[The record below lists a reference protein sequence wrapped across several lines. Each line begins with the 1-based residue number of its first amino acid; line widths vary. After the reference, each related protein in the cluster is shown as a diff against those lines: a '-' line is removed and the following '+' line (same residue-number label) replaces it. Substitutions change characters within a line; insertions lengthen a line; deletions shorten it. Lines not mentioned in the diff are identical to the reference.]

1 VKTELKNMMCAC
13 LRPSLWVALGIL
25 CTSGFTSPATAQDE
39 TADVAAT
46 DAAETTEPQPNADN
60 DGSDEQKSTAE
71 EAVEVEETV
80 ALKQQS
86 WVFQPYDVRIW
97 LAIEDSPRLASIDR
111 NTLHAEIRQLIQ
123 GWVPYAWQTTISEPP
138 QEILADAIYN
148 AHDLS
153 MKDVTLLYEPPKED
167 PNVVKIKEENAE
179 KATDD
184 KDSEQATE
192 DGEGAVDTEESAV
205 AEEVEVDPFAYL
217 IKPNLLKQ
225 ADKLYVI
232 SVRDNGRDIVLE
244 AVGFDCNGRVRVEDA
259 TRELRNVADIAHNS
273 VDAIKDIFRPVAKIT
288 FNAVTD
294 GKQAGMQL
302 RSAGLVNP
310 QLNPDSPLIIAND
323 SVFRPV
329 VRRND
334 RDGFPLIG
342 GIIEVVWTYIYV
354 QQTKPY
360 GVMEGEM
367 ISTFSSIRNPVG
379 SRPNSRTEKYGLLV
393 PVKHENTLLK
403 IAANDLEDYQL
414 EGYNVFVR
422 NAKASIEADDNPI
435 DPVGQTDWRGA
446 IPIEIGPTTLRIV
459 YVKNGERV
467 LARLPFVPGAFEE
480 IDAFLPNDDVRLEYE
495 AFFAGIMN
503 SILDI
508 TVQRKVLETRINIK
522 LKNGE
527 VVDAEK
533 IFKEELMSLRSR
545 NDIEDI
551 LNQMEIQ
558 KIDNKR
564 LNGTVLRKID
574 DMFART
580 RGLIKTYLTQDIR
593 GDVETAIKAA
603 GGLQQD

>member
-1 VKTELKNMMCAC
+1 M
-13 LRPSLWVALGIL
+13 
-25 CTSGFTSPATAQDE
+25 PAAAQDD
-39 TADVAAT
+39 TADVVET
-46 DAAETTEPQPNADN
+46 DAVETSEEQASEDGKEPDVADSNAD
-60 DGSDEQKSTAE
+60 
-71 EAVEVEETV
+71 EAVEVPETV

-111 NTLHAEIRQLIQ
+111 NMLYAEIKQLIQ
-123 GWVPYAWQTTISEPP
+123 GWVPYGWRTTISEPP
-138 QEILADAIYN
+138 QEILADAINN
-148 AHDLS
+148 ARDLS
-153 MKDVTLLYEPPKED
+153 MQDITLLYEPPKED
-167 PNVVKIKEENAE
+167 PNVVKIKEEAE
-179 KATDD
+179 TATDD
-184 KDSEQATE
+184 AESVQAEEEDAVTADSEESTE
-192 DGEGAVDTEESAV
+192 DA
-205 AEEVEVDPFAYL
+205 EVEVDPFAYL

-225 ADKLYVI
+225 ADKLYVVSI
-232 SVRDNGRDIVLE
+232 RDNGRDIVLE

-259 TRELRNVADIAHNS
+259 VRELRNVADTAHNCF
-273 VDAIKDIFRPVAKIT
+273 DAIKEIFRPVAKIT

-294 GKQAGMQL
+294 GKQAGLEL

-310 QLNPDSPLIIAND
+310 ELNPDSPLIIGND

-334 RDGFPLIG
+334 REGFPLIG

-360 GVMEGEM
+360 GVLEGEM

-393 PVKHENTLLK
+393 PVRHENTLLK

-422 NAKASIEADDNPI
+422 NAKASIDADDNPI

-446 IPIEIGPTTLRIV
+446 IPIEIGPTTLRII

-527 VVDAEK
+527 ITDAEK

-545 NDIEDI
+545 KDIEDV
-551 LNQMEIQ
+551 LNEKETQ
-558 KIDNKR
+558 KINNKR

-580 RGLIKTYLTQDIR
+580 NGLIKTYLSEDIR
-593 GDVETAIKAA
+593 STVEKAIKDA
-603 GGLQQD
+603 GGLQQE

>member
-1 VKTELKNMMCAC
+1 M
-13 LRPSLWVALGIL
+13 
-25 CTSGFTSPATAQDE
+25 PAAAQDD
-39 TADVAAT
+39 TADAVAT
-46 DAAETTEPQPNADN
+46 DAVETSEEQASENGKEPDVSGSNAD
-60 DGSDEQKSTAE
+60 
-71 EAVEVEETV
+71 EAVEVPETV

-111 NTLHAEIRQLIQ
+111 NMLYAEIKQLIQ
-123 GWVPYAWQTTISEPP
+123 GWVPYGWRTTISEPP
-138 QEILADAIYN
+138 QEILADAINN
-148 AHDLS
+148 ARDLS
-153 MKDVTLLYEPPKED
+153 MQDITLLYEPPKED
-167 PNVVKIKEENAE
+167 PNVVKIKEEAE
-179 KATDD
+179 TATDD
-184 KDSEQATE
+184 AESVQAEDEDAVTADSEESTE
-192 DGEGAVDTEESAV
+192 DA
-205 AEEVEVDPFAYL
+205 EVEVDPFAYL

-225 ADKLYVI
+225 ADKLYVVSI
-232 SVRDNGRDIVLE
+232 RDNGRDIVLE

-259 TRELRNVADIAHNS
+259 VRELRNVADTAHNCF
-273 VDAIKDIFRPVAKIT
+273 DAIKEIFRPVAKIT

-294 GKQAGMQL
+294 GKQAGLEL

-310 QLNPDSPLIIAND
+310 ELNPDSPLIIGND

-334 RDGFPLIG
+334 REGFPLIG

-360 GVMEGEM
+360 GVLEGEM

-393 PVKHENTLLK
+393 PVRHENTLLK

-422 NAKASIEADDNPI
+422 NAKASIDADDNPI

-446 IPIEIGPTTLRIV
+446 IPIEIGPTTLRII

-522 LKNGE
+522 IKNGE
-527 VVDAEK
+527 ITDAEK

-545 NDIEDI
+545 KDIEDV
-551 LNQMEIQ
+551 LNEKENQ
-558 KIDNKR
+558 KINNKR

-580 RGLIKTYLTQDIR
+580 TGLIKTYLSEDIR
-593 GDVETAIKAA
+593 STVEKAIKDA
-603 GGLQQD
+603 GGLQQE

>member
-1 VKTELKNMMCAC
+1 M
-13 LRPSLWVALGIL
+13 
-25 CTSGFTSPATAQDE
+25 PAAAQDD
-39 TADVAAT
+39 TADVVET
-46 DAAETTEPQPNADN
+46 DAVETSEEQASEDGKEPDVADSNAD
-60 DGSDEQKSTAE
+60 K
-71 EAVEVEETV
+71 AVEVPETV

-111 NTLHAEIRQLIQ
+111 NMLYAEIKQLIQ
-123 GWVPYAWQTTISEPP
+123 GWVPYGWRTTISEPP
-138 QEILADAIYN
+138 QEILADAINN
-148 AHDLS
+148 ARDLS
-153 MKDVTLLYEPPKED
+153 MQDITLLYEPPKED
-167 PNVVKIKEENAE
+167 PNVVKIKEEAE
-179 KATDD
+179 TATDD
-184 KDSEQATE
+184 AESVQAEDEDAVTADSEESTE
-192 DGEGAVDTEESAV
+192 DA
-205 AEEVEVDPFAYL
+205 EVEVDPFAYL

-225 ADKLYVI
+225 ADKLYVVSI
-232 SVRDNGRDIVLE
+232 RDNGRDIVLE

-259 TRELRNVADIAHNS
+259 VRELRNVADTAHNCF
-273 VDAIKDIFRPVAKIT
+273 DAIKEIFRPVAKIT

-294 GKQAGMQL
+294 GKQAGLQL

-310 QLNPDSPLIIAND
+310 ELNPDSPLIIGND

-334 RDGFPLIG
+334 REGFPLIG

-360 GVMEGEM
+360 GVLEGEM

-393 PVKHENTLLK
+393 PVRHENTLLK

-422 NAKASIEADDNPI
+422 NAKASIDADDNPI

-446 IPIEIGPTTLRIV
+446 IPIEIGPTTLRII

-480 IDAFLPNDDVRLEYE
+480 IEAFLPNDDVRLEYE

-527 VVDAEK
+527 ITDAEK

-545 NDIEDI
+545 KDIEDV
-551 LNQMEIQ
+551 LNEKETQ
-558 KIDNKR
+558 KINNKR

-580 RGLIKTYLTQDIR
+580 NGLIKTYLSEDIR
-593 GDVETAIKAA
+593 STVEKAIKDA
-603 GGLQQD
+603 GGLQQE

>member
-1 VKTELKNMMCAC
+1 M
-13 LRPSLWVALGIL
+13 ALGIL
-25 CTSGFTSPATAQDE
+25 CVSGFTMPAAAQDD
-39 TADVAAT
+39 TADAVAT
-46 DAAETTEPQPNADN
+46 DAVETSEEQASENGKEPDVSDSNAD
-60 DGSDEQKSTAE
+60 
-71 EAVEVEETV
+71 EAVEVPETV

-111 NTLHAEIRQLIQ
+111 NMLYAEIKQLIQ
-123 GWVPYAWQTTISEPP
+123 GWVPYGWRTTISEPP
-138 QEILADAIYN
+138 QEILADAINN
-148 AHDLS
+148 ARDLS
-153 MKDVTLLYEPPKED
+153 MQDITLLYEPPKED
-167 PNVVKIKEENAE
+167 PNVVKIKEEAE
-179 KATDD
+179 TATDD
-184 KDSEQATE
+184 VESVQAEEEDAVTADSEESTE
-192 DGEGAVDTEESAV
+192 DA
-205 AEEVEVDPFAYL
+205 EVEVDPFAYL

-225 ADKLYVI
+225 ADKLYVVSI
-232 SVRDNGRDIVLE
+232 RDNGRDIVLE

-259 TRELRNVADIAHNS
+259 VRELRNVADTAHNCF
-273 VDAIKDIFRPVAKIT
+273 DAIKEIFRPVAKIT

-294 GKQAGMQL
+294 GKQAGLEL

-310 QLNPDSPLIIAND
+310 ELNPDSPLIIGND

-334 RDGFPLIG
+334 REGFPLIG

-360 GVMEGEM
+360 GVLEGEM

-393 PVKHENTLLK
+393 PVRHENTLLK

-422 NAKASIEADDNPI
+422 NAKASIDADDNPI

-446 IPIEIGPTTLRIV
+446 IPIEIGPTTLRII

-522 LKNGE
+522 IKNGE
-527 VVDAEK
+527 ITDAEK

-545 NDIEDI
+545 KDIEDV
-551 LNQMEIQ
+551 LNEKENQ
-558 KIDNKR
+558 KINNKR

-580 RGLIKTYLTQDIR
+580 NGLIKTYLSEDIR
-593 GDVETAIKAA
+593 STVEKAIKDA
-603 GGLQQD
+603 GGLQQE

>member
-1 VKTELKNMMCAC
+1 M
-13 LRPSLWVALGIL
+13 
-25 CTSGFTSPATAQDE
+25 PAAAQDD
-39 TADVAAT
+39 TADVVET
-46 DAAETTEPQPNADN
+46 DAVETSEEQASEDGKEPDVADSNAD
-60 DGSDEQKSTAE
+60 K
-71 EAVEVEETV
+71 AVEVPETV

-111 NTLHAEIRQLIQ
+111 NMLYAEIKQLIQ
-123 GWVPYAWQTTISEPP
+123 GWVPYGWRTTISEPP
-138 QEILADAIYN
+138 QEILADAINN
-148 AHDLS
+148 ARDLS
-153 MKDVTLLYEPPKED
+153 MQDITLLYEPPKED
-167 PNVVKIKEENAE
+167 PNVVKIKEEAE
-179 KATDD
+179 TATDD
-184 KDSEQATE
+184 VESVQAEEEDAVTADSEESTE
-192 DGEGAVDTEESAV
+192 DA
-205 AEEVEVDPFAYL
+205 EVEVDPFAYL

-225 ADKLYVI
+225 ADKLYVVSI
-232 SVRDNGRDIVLE
+232 RDNGRDIVLE

-259 TRELRNVADIAHNS
+259 VRELRNVADTAHNCF
-273 VDAIKDIFRPVAKIT
+273 DAIKEIFRPVAKIT

-294 GKQAGMQL
+294 GKQAGLQL

-310 QLNPDSPLIIAND
+310 ELNPDSPLIIGND

-334 RDGFPLIG
+334 REGFPLIG

-360 GVMEGEM
+360 GVLEGEM

-393 PVKHENTLLK
+393 PVRHENTLLK

-422 NAKASIEADDNPI
+422 NAKASIDADDNPI

-446 IPIEIGPTTLRIV
+446 IPIEIGPTTLRII

-522 LKNGE
+522 IKNGE
-527 VVDAEK
+527 ITDAEK

-545 NDIEDI
+545 KDIEDV
-551 LNQMEIQ
+551 LNEKETQ
-558 KIDNKR
+558 KINNKR

-580 RGLIKTYLTQDIR
+580 NGLIKTYLSEDIR
-593 GDVETAIKAA
+593 STVEKAIKDA
-603 GGLQQD
+603 GGLQQE

>member
-1 VKTELKNMMCAC
+1 M
-13 LRPSLWVALGIL
+13 ALGIL
-25 CTSGFTSPATAQDE
+25 CVSGFTMPAAAQDD
-39 TADVAAT
+39 TADVVET
-46 DAAETTEPQPNADN
+46 DAVETSEEQASEDGKEPDVADSNAD
-60 DGSDEQKSTAE
+60 K
-71 EAVEVEETV
+71 AVEVPETV

-111 NTLHAEIRQLIQ
+111 NMLYAEIKQLIQ
-123 GWVPYAWQTTISEPP
+123 GWVPYGWRTTISEPP
-138 QEILADAIYN
+138 QEILADAINN
-148 AHDLS
+148 ARDLS
-153 MKDVTLLYEPPKED
+153 MQDITLLYEPPKED
-167 PNVVKIKEENAE
+167 PNVVKIKEEAE
-179 KATDD
+179 TATDD
-184 KDSEQATE
+184 AESVQAEDEDAVTADSEESTE
-192 DGEGAVDTEESAV
+192 DA
-205 AEEVEVDPFAYL
+205 EVEVDPFAYL

-225 ADKLYVI
+225 ADKLYVVSI
-232 SVRDNGRDIVLE
+232 RDNGRDIVLE

-259 TRELRNVADIAHNS
+259 VRELRNVADTAHNCF
-273 VDAIKDIFRPVAKIT
+273 DAIKEIFRPVAKIT

-294 GKQAGMQL
+294 GKQAGLQL

-310 QLNPDSPLIIAND
+310 ELNPDSPLIIGND

-334 RDGFPLIG
+334 REGFPLIG

-360 GVMEGEM
+360 GVLEGEM

-393 PVKHENTLLK
+393 PVRHENTLLK

-422 NAKASIEADDNPI
+422 NAKASIDADDNPI

-446 IPIEIGPTTLRIV
+446 IPIEIGPTTLRII

-527 VVDAEK
+527 ITDAEK

-545 NDIEDI
+545 KDIEDV
-551 LNQMEIQ
+551 LNEKETQ
-558 KIDNKR
+558 KINNKR

-580 RGLIKTYLTQDIR
+580 NGLIKTYLSEDIR
-593 GDVETAIKAA
+593 STVEKAIKDA
-603 GGLQQD
+603 GGLQQE

>member
-1 VKTELKNMMCAC
+1 M
-13 LRPSLWVALGIL
+13 
-25 CTSGFTSPATAQDE
+25 PAAAQDD
-39 TADVAAT
+39 TADAVAT
-46 DAAETTEPQPNADN
+46 DAVETSEEQASENGKEPDVSDSNAD
-60 DGSDEQKSTAE
+60 
-71 EAVEVEETV
+71 EAVEVPETV

-111 NTLHAEIRQLIQ
+111 NMLYAEIKQLIQ
-123 GWVPYAWQTTISEPP
+123 GWVPYGWRTTISEPP
-138 QEILADAIYN
+138 QEILTDAIN
-148 AHDLS
+148 NTRDLS
-153 MKDVTLLYEPPKED
+153 MQDITLLYEPPKED
-167 PNVVKIKEENAE
+167 PNIVKIKEEAE
-179 KATDD
+179 TATDD
-184 KDSEQATE
+184 AESVQAEEEDAVTAGSEESTE
-192 DGEGAVDTEESAV
+192 DA
-205 AEEVEVDPFAYL
+205 EVEVDPFAYL

-225 ADKLYVI
+225 ADKLYVVSI
-232 SVRDNGRDIVLE
+232 QDNGRDIVLE
-244 AVGFDCNGRVRVEDA
+244 AVGFDCNGRVRVDDA
-259 TRELRNVADIAHNS
+259 VRELRNVADIAHNCF
-273 VDAIKDIFRPVAKIT
+273 DAIKDIFRPVAKIT

-294 GKQAGMQL
+294 GKQAGLEL

-310 QLNPDSPLIIAND
+310 ELNPNSPLIIGND

-334 RDGFPLIG
+334 REGFPLIG

-360 GVMEGEM
+360 GVLEGEM

-393 PVKHENTLLK
+393 PVRHENTLLK

-422 NAKASIEADDNPI
+422 NAKASIDADDNPI

-522 LKNGE
+522 IKNGE
-527 VVDAEK
+527 ITDAER

-545 NDIEDI
+545 KDIEDV
-551 LNQMEIQ
+551 LNEKETQ
-558 KIDNKR
+558 KINNKR

-580 RGLIKTYLTQDIR
+580 NGLIKTYLSEDIR
-593 GDVETAIKAA
+593 STVEKAIKDA
-603 GGLQQD
+603 GGLQQE

>member
-1 VKTELKNMMCAC
+1 M
-13 LRPSLWVALGIL
+13 
-25 CTSGFTSPATAQDE
+25 PAAAQDD
-39 TADVAAT
+39 TADAVAT
-46 DAAETTEPQPNADN
+46 DAVETSEEQASENGKEPDVSDSNAD
-60 DGSDEQKSTAE
+60 
-71 EAVEVEETV
+71 EAVEVPETV

-111 NTLHAEIRQLIQ
+111 NMLYAEIKQLIQ
-123 GWVPYAWQTTISEPP
+123 GWVPYGWRTTISEPP
-138 QEILADAIYN
+138 QEILADAINN
-148 AHDLS
+148 ARDLS
-153 MKDVTLLYEPPKED
+153 MQDITLLYEPPKED
-167 PNVVKIKEENAE
+167 PNVVKIKEETE
-179 KATDD
+179 TATDD
-184 KDSEQATE
+184 AESVQAEDEDAVTADSEESTE
-192 DGEGAVDTEESAV
+192 DA
-205 AEEVEVDPFAYL
+205 EVEVDPFAYL

-225 ADKLYVI
+225 ADKLYVVSI
-232 SVRDNGRDIVLE
+232 RDNGRDIVLE

-259 TRELRNVADIAHNS
+259 VRELRNVADTAHNCF
-273 VDAIKDIFRPVAKIT
+273 DAIKEIFRPVAKIT

-294 GKQAGMQL
+294 GKQAGLQL

-310 QLNPDSPLIIAND
+310 ELNPDSPLIIGND

-334 RDGFPLIG
+334 REGFPLIG

-360 GVMEGEM
+360 GVLEGEM

-393 PVKHENTLLK
+393 PVRHENTLLK

-422 NAKASIEADDNPI
+422 NAKASIDADDNPI

-446 IPIEIGPTTLRIV
+446 IPIEIGPTTLRII

-522 LKNGE
+522 IKNGE
-527 VVDAEK
+527 ITDAEK

-545 NDIEDI
+545 KDIEDV
-551 LNQMEIQ
+551 LNEKENQ
-558 KIDNKR
+558 KINNKR

-580 RGLIKTYLTQDIR
+580 NGLIKTYLSEDIR
-593 GDVETAIKAA
+593 STVEKAIKDA
-603 GGLQQD
+603 GGLQQE

>member
-1 VKTELKNMMCAC
+1 M
-13 LRPSLWVALGIL
+13 
-25 CTSGFTSPATAQDE
+25 PAAAQDD
-39 TADVAAT
+39 TADAVAT
-46 DAAETTEPQPNADN
+46 DAVETSEEQASENGKEPDVSDSNAD
-60 DGSDEQKSTAE
+60 
-71 EAVEVEETV
+71 EAVEVPETV

-111 NTLHAEIRQLIQ
+111 NMLYAEIKQLIQ
-123 GWVPYAWQTTISEPP
+123 GWVPYGWRTTISEPP
-138 QEILADAIYN
+138 QEILADAINN
-148 AHDLS
+148 ARDLS
-153 MKDVTLLYEPPKED
+153 MQDITLLYEPPKED
-167 PNVVKIKEENAE
+167 PNVVKIKEEAE
-179 KATDD
+179 TATDD
-184 KDSEQATE
+184 AESVQAEDEDAVTADSEESTE
-192 DGEGAVDTEESAV
+192 DA
-205 AEEVEVDPFAYL
+205 EVEVDPFAYL

-225 ADKLYVI
+225 ADKLYVVSI
-232 SVRDNGRDIVLE
+232 RDNGRDIVLE

-259 TRELRNVADIAHNS
+259 VRELRNVADTAHNCF
-273 VDAIKDIFRPVAKIT
+273 DAIKEIFRPVAKIT

-294 GKQAGMQL
+294 GKQAGLEL

-310 QLNPDSPLIIAND
+310 ELNPDSPLIIGND

-334 RDGFPLIG
+334 REGFPLIG

-360 GVMEGEM
+360 GVLEGEM

-393 PVKHENTLLK
+393 PVRHENTLLK

-422 NAKASIEADDNPI
+422 NAKASIDADDNPI

-446 IPIEIGPTTLRIV
+446 IPIEIGPTTLRII

-527 VVDAEK
+527 ITDAEK

-545 NDIEDI
+545 KDIEDV
-551 LNQMEIQ
+551 LNEKENQ
-558 KIDNKR
+558 KINNKR

-580 RGLIKTYLTQDIR
+580 TGLIKTYLSEDIR
-593 GDVETAIKAA
+593 STVEKAIKDA
-603 GGLQQD
+603 GGLQQE

>member
-1 VKTELKNMMCAC
+1 M
-13 LRPSLWVALGIL
+13 
-25 CTSGFTSPATAQDE
+25 PAAAQDD
-39 TADVAAT
+39 TADAVAT
-46 DAAETTEPQPNADN
+46 DAVETSEEQASENGKEPDVSDSNAD
-60 DGSDEQKSTAE
+60 
-71 EAVEVEETV
+71 EAVEVPETV

-111 NTLHAEIRQLIQ
+111 NMLYAEIKQLIQ
-123 GWVPYAWQTTISEPP
+123 GWVPYGWRTTISEPP
-138 QEILADAIYN
+138 QEILADAINN
-148 AHDLS
+148 ARDLS
-153 MKDVTLLYEPPKED
+153 MQDITLLYEPPKED
-167 PNVVKIKEENAE
+167 PNVVKIKEEAE
-179 KATDD
+179 TATDD
-184 KDSEQATE
+184 AESVQAEEEDVDTADLEESTE
-192 DGEGAVDTEESAV
+192 DA
-205 AEEVEVDPFAYL
+205 EVEVDPFAYL

-225 ADKLYVI
+225 ADKLYVVSI
-232 SVRDNGRDIVLE
+232 RDNGRDIVLE

-259 TRELRNVADIAHNS
+259 VRELRNVADTAHNCF
-273 VDAIKDIFRPVAKIT
+273 DAIKEIFRPVAKIT

-294 GKQAGMQL
+294 GKQAGLEL

-310 QLNPDSPLIIAND
+310 ELNPDSPLIIGND

-334 RDGFPLIG
+334 REGFPLIG
-342 GIIEVVWTYIYV
+342 GIIEVVWTYIFV

-360 GVMEGEM
+360 GVLEGEM

-393 PVKHENTLLK
+393 PVRHENTLLK

-422 NAKASIEADDNPI
+422 NAKASIDADDNPI

-446 IPIEIGPTTLRIV
+446 IPIEIGPTTLRII

-467 LARLPFVPGAFEE
+467 LARLTFVPGAFEE

-522 LKNGE
+522 IKNGE
-527 VVDAEK
+527 ITDAEK

-545 NDIEDI
+545 KDIEDV
-551 LNQMEIQ
+551 LNEKETQ
-558 KIDNKR
+558 KINNKR

-580 RGLIKTYLTQDIR
+580 NGLIKTYLSEDIR
-593 GDVETAIKAA
+593 STVEKAIKDA
-603 GGLQQD
+603 GGLQQE

>member
-1 VKTELKNMMCAC
+1 M
-13 LRPSLWVALGIL
+13 
-25 CTSGFTSPATAQDE
+25 PAAAQDD
-39 TADVAAT
+39 TADAVAT
-46 DAAETTEPQPNADN
+46 DAVETSEEQASEDGKEPDVSDSNAD
-60 DGSDEQKSTAE
+60 
-71 EAVEVEETV
+71 EAVEVPETV

-111 NTLHAEIRQLIQ
+111 NMLYAEIKQLIQ
-123 GWVPYAWQTTISEPP
+123 GWVPYGWRTTISEPP
-138 QEILADAIYN
+138 QEILADAINN
-148 AHDLS
+148 ARDLS
-153 MKDVTLLYEPPKED
+153 MQDITLLYEPPKED
-167 PNVVKIKEENAE
+167 PNVVKIKEEAE
-179 KATDD
+179 TATDD
-184 KDSEQATE
+184 AESVQAEEEDAVTADSEESTE
-192 DGEGAVDTEESAV
+192 DA
-205 AEEVEVDPFAYL
+205 EVEVDPFAYL

-225 ADKLYVI
+225 ADKLYVVSI
-232 SVRDNGRDIVLE
+232 RDNGRDIVLE

-259 TRELRNVADIAHNS
+259 VRELRNVADTAHNCF
-273 VDAIKDIFRPVAKIT
+273 DAIKEIFRPVAKIT

-294 GKQAGMQL
+294 GKQAGLEL

-310 QLNPDSPLIIAND
+310 ELNPDSPLIIGND

-334 RDGFPLIG
+334 REGFPLIG

-360 GVMEGEM
+360 GVLEGEM

-393 PVKHENTLLK
+393 PVRHENTLLK

-422 NAKASIEADDNPI
+422 NAKASIDADDNPI

-446 IPIEIGPTTLRIV
+446 IPIEIGPTTLRII

-527 VVDAEK
+527 ITDAEK

-545 NDIEDI
+545 KDIEDV
-551 LNQMEIQ
+551 LNEKETQ
-558 KIDNKR
+558 KINNKR

-580 RGLIKTYLTQDIR
+580 NGLIKTYLSEDIR
-593 GDVETAIKAA
+593 STVEKAIKDA
-603 GGLQQD
+603 GGLQQE

>member
-1 VKTELKNMMCAC
+1 MKTELKNLMCIC
-13 LRPSLWVALGIL
+13 FRPSFWMALGIL
-25 CTSGFTSPATAQDE
+25 CVSGFTMPAAAQDD
-39 TADVAAT
+39 TADAVAT
-46 DAAETTEPQPNADN
+46 DAVETSEEQASENGKEPDVSDSNAD
-60 DGSDEQKSTAE
+60 
-71 EAVEVEETV
+71 EAVEVPETV

-111 NTLHAEIRQLIQ
+111 NMLYAEIKQLIQ
-123 GWVPYAWQTTISEPP
+123 GWVPYGWRTTISEPP
-138 QEILADAIYN
+138 QEILADAINN
-148 AHDLS
+148 ARDLS
-153 MKDVTLLYEPPKED
+153 MQDITLLYEPPKED
-167 PNVVKIKEENAE
+167 PNVVKIKEEAE
-179 KATDD
+179 TATDD
-184 KDSEQATE
+184 AESVQAEDEDAVTADSEESTE
-192 DGEGAVDTEESAV
+192 DA
-205 AEEVEVDPFAYL
+205 EVEVDPFAYL

-225 ADKLYVI
+225 ADKLYVVSI
-232 SVRDNGRDIVLE
+232 RDNGRDIVLE

-259 TRELRNVADIAHNS
+259 VRELRNVADTAHNCF
-273 VDAIKDIFRPVAKIT
+273 DAIKEIFRPVAKIT

-294 GKQAGMQL
+294 GKQAGLEL

-310 QLNPDSPLIIAND
+310 ELNPDSPLIIGND

-334 RDGFPLIG
+334 REGFPLIG

-360 GVMEGEM
+360 GVLEGEM

-393 PVKHENTLLK
+393 PVRHENTLLK

-422 NAKASIEADDNPI
+422 NAKSSIDADDNPI

-446 IPIEIGPTTLRIV
+446 IPIEIGPTTLRII

-522 LKNGE
+522 IKNGE
-527 VVDAEK
+527 ITDAEK

-545 NDIEDI
+545 KDIEDV
-551 LNQMEIQ
+551 LNEKENQ
-558 KIDNKR
+558 KINNKR

-580 RGLIKTYLTQDIR
+580 TGLIKTYLSEDIR
-593 GDVETAIKAA
+593 STVEKAIKDA
-603 GGLQQD
+603 GGLQQE

>member
-1 VKTELKNMMCAC
+1 M
-13 LRPSLWVALGIL
+13 
-25 CTSGFTSPATAQDE
+25 PAAAQDD
-39 TADVAAT
+39 TADVVET
-46 DAAETTEPQPNADN
+46 DAVETSEEQASEDGKEPDVADSNAD
-60 DGSDEQKSTAE
+60 K
-71 EAVEVEETV
+71 AVEVPETV

-111 NTLHAEIRQLIQ
+111 NMLYAEIKQLIQ
-123 GWVPYAWQTTISEPP
+123 GWVPYGWRTTISEPP
-138 QEILADAIYN
+138 QEILTDAIN
-148 AHDLS
+148 NTRDLS
-153 MKDVTLLYEPPKED
+153 MQDITLLYEPPKED
-167 PNVVKIKEENAE
+167 PNVVKIKEETE
-179 KATDD
+179 TATDD
-184 KDSEQATE
+184 AESVQAEDEDAVTADSEESTE
-192 DGEGAVDTEESAV
+192 DA
-205 AEEVEVDPFAYL
+205 EVEVDPFAYL

-225 ADKLYVI
+225 ADKLYVVSI
-232 SVRDNGRDIVLE
+232 RDNGRDIVLE

-259 TRELRNVADIAHNS
+259 VRELRNVADTAHNCF
-273 VDAIKDIFRPVAKIT
+273 DAIKEIFRPVAKIT

-294 GKQAGMQL
+294 GKQAGLQL

-310 QLNPDSPLIIAND
+310 ELNPDSPLIIGND

-334 RDGFPLIG
+334 REGFPLIG

-360 GVMEGEM
+360 GVLEGEM

-393 PVKHENTLLK
+393 PVRHENTLLK

-422 NAKASIEADDNPI
+422 NAKASIDADDNPI

-446 IPIEIGPTTLRIV
+446 IPIEIGPTTLRII

-527 VVDAEK
+527 ITDAEK

-545 NDIEDI
+545 KDIEDV
-551 LNQMEIQ
+551 LNEKETQ
-558 KIDNKR
+558 KINNKR

-580 RGLIKTYLTQDIR
+580 TGLIKTYLSEDIR
-593 GDVETAIKAA
+593 STVEKAIKDA
-603 GGLQQD
+603 GGLQQE

>member
-1 VKTELKNMMCAC
+1 M
-13 LRPSLWVALGIL
+13 
-25 CTSGFTSPATAQDE
+25 PAAAQDD
-39 TADVAAT
+39 TADAVAT
-46 DAAETTEPQPNADN
+46 DAVETSEEQASENGKEPDVSGSNAD
-60 DGSDEQKSTAE
+60 
-71 EAVEVEETV
+71 EAVEVPETV

-111 NTLHAEIRQLIQ
+111 NMLYAEIKQLIQ
-123 GWVPYAWQTTISEPP
+123 GWVPYGWRTTISEPP
-138 QEILADAIYN
+138 QEILTDAIN
-148 AHDLS
+148 NTRDLS
-153 MKDVTLLYEPPKED
+153 MQDITLLYEPPKED
-167 PNVVKIKEENAE
+167 PNIVKIKEEAE
-179 KATDD
+179 TATDD
-184 KDSEQATE
+184 VESVQAEEEDAVTADSEESTE
-192 DGEGAVDTEESAV
+192 DA
-205 AEEVEVDPFAYL
+205 EVEVDPFAYL

-225 ADKLYVI
+225 ADKLYVVSI
-232 SVRDNGRDIVLE
+232 RDNGRDIVLE
-244 AVGFDCNGRVRVEDA
+244 AVGFDCNGRVRVDDA
-259 TRELRNVADIAHNS
+259 VRELRNVADTAHNCF
-273 VDAIKDIFRPVAKIT
+273 DAIKEIFRPVAKIT

-294 GKQAGMQL
+294 GKQAGLEL

-310 QLNPDSPLIIAND
+310 ELNPNSPLIIGND

-334 RDGFPLIG
+334 REGFPLIG

-360 GVMEGEM
+360 GVLEGEM

-393 PVKHENTLLK
+393 PVRHENTLLK

-422 NAKASIEADDNPI
+422 NAKASIDADDNPI
-435 DPVGQTDWRGA
+435 DPVGQTDWRCA
-446 IPIEIGPTTLRIV
+446 IPIDIGPTTLRII

-522 LKNGE
+522 IKNGE
-527 VVDAEK
+527 ITDAEK

-545 NDIEDI
+545 KDIEDV
-551 LNQMEIQ
+551 LNEKETQ
-558 KIDNKR
+558 KINNKR

-580 RGLIKTYLTQDIR
+580 NGLIKTYLSEDIR
-593 GDVETAIKAA
+593 STVEKAIKDA
-603 GGLQQD
+603 GGLQQE

>member
-1 VKTELKNMMCAC
+1 M
-13 LRPSLWVALGIL
+13 
-25 CTSGFTSPATAQDE
+25 PAAAQDD
-39 TADVAAT
+39 TADVVET
-46 DAAETTEPQPNADN
+46 DAVETSEEQASEDGKEPDVADSNAD
-60 DGSDEQKSTAE
+60 K
-71 EAVEVEETV
+71 AVEVPETV

-111 NTLHAEIRQLIQ
+111 NMLYAEIKQLIQ
-123 GWVPYAWQTTISEPP
+123 GWVPYGWRTTISEPP
-138 QEILADAIYN
+138 QEILADAINN
-148 AHDLS
+148 ARDLS
-153 MKDVTLLYEPPKED
+153 MQDITLLYEPPKED
-167 PNVVKIKEENAE
+167 PNVVKIKEEAE
-179 KATDD
+179 TATDD
-184 KDSEQATE
+184 AESVQAEDEDAVTADSEESTE
-192 DGEGAVDTEESAV
+192 DA
-205 AEEVEVDPFAYL
+205 EVEVDPFAYL

-225 ADKLYVI
+225 ADKLYVVSI
-232 SVRDNGRDIVLE
+232 RDNGRDIVLE

-259 TRELRNVADIAHNS
+259 VRELRNVADTAHNCF
-273 VDAIKDIFRPVAKIT
+273 DAIKEIFRPVAKIT

-294 GKQAGMQL
+294 GKQAGLQL

-310 QLNPDSPLIIAND
+310 ELNPDSPLIIGND

-334 RDGFPLIG
+334 REGFPLIG

-360 GVMEGEM
+360 GVLEGEM

-393 PVKHENTLLK
+393 PVRHENTLLK

-422 NAKASIEADDNPI
+422 NAKASIDADDNPI

-446 IPIEIGPTTLRIV
+446 IPIEIGPTTLRII

-527 VVDAEK
+527 ITDAEK

-545 NDIEDI
+545 KDIEDV
-551 LNQMEIQ
+551 LNEKETQ
-558 KIDNKR
+558 KINNKR

-580 RGLIKTYLTQDIR
+580 NGLIKTYLSEDIR
-593 GDVETAIKAA
+593 STVEKAIKDA
-603 GGLQQD
+603 GGLQQE

>member
-1 VKTELKNMMCAC
+1 M
-13 LRPSLWVALGIL
+13 
-25 CTSGFTSPATAQDE
+25 PAAAQDD
-39 TADVAAT
+39 TADVVAT
-46 DAAETTEPQPNADN
+46 DAVETSEEQASEDGKEPDVADSNAD
-60 DGSDEQKSTAE
+60 
-71 EAVEVEETV
+71 EAVEVPETV

-111 NTLHAEIRQLIQ
+111 NMLYAEIKQLIQ
-123 GWVPYAWQTTISEPP
+123 GWVPYGWRTTISEPP
-138 QEILADAIYN
+138 QEILADAINN
-148 AHDLS
+148 ARDLS
-153 MKDVTLLYEPPKED
+153 MQDITLLYEPPKED
-167 PNVVKIKEENAE
+167 PNVVKIKEEAE
-179 KATDD
+179 TATDD
-184 KDSEQATE
+184 AESVQAEDEDAVTADSEESTE
-192 DGEGAVDTEESAV
+192 DA
-205 AEEVEVDPFAYL
+205 EVEVDPFAYL

-225 ADKLYVI
+225 ADKLYVVSI
-232 SVRDNGRDIVLE
+232 RDNGRDIVLE

-259 TRELRNVADIAHNS
+259 VRELRNVADTAHNCF
-273 VDAIKDIFRPVAKIT
+273 DAIKEIFRPVAKIT

-294 GKQAGMQL
+294 GKQAGLQL

-310 QLNPDSPLIIAND
+310 ELNPDSPLIIGND

-334 RDGFPLIG
+334 REGFPLIG

-360 GVMEGEM
+360 GVLEGEM

-393 PVKHENTLLK
+393 PVRHENTLLK

-422 NAKASIEADDNPI
+422 NAKASIDADDNPI

-446 IPIEIGPTTLRIV
+446 IPIDIGPTTLRII

-527 VVDAEK
+527 ITDAEK

-545 NDIEDI
+545 KDIEDV
-551 LNQMEIQ
+551 LNEKETQ
-558 KIDNKR
+558 KINNKR

-580 RGLIKTYLTQDIR
+580 NGLIKTYLSEDIR
-593 GDVETAIKAA
+593 STVEKAIKDA
-603 GGLQQD
+603 GGLQQE

>member
-1 VKTELKNMMCAC
+1 M
-13 LRPSLWVALGIL
+13 
-25 CTSGFTSPATAQDE
+25 PAAAQDD
-39 TADVAAT
+39 TADVVET
-46 DAAETTEPQPNADN
+46 DAVETSEEQASEDGKEPDVADSNAD
-60 DGSDEQKSTAE
+60 K
-71 EAVEVEETV
+71 AVEVPETV

-111 NTLHAEIRQLIQ
+111 NMLYAEIKQLIQ
-123 GWVPYAWQTTISEPP
+123 GWVPYGWRTTISEPP
-138 QEILADAIYN
+138 QEILADAINN
-148 AHDLS
+148 ARDLS
-153 MKDVTLLYEPPKED
+153 MQDITLLYEPPKED
-167 PNVVKIKEENAE
+167 PNVVKIKEEAE
-179 KATDD
+179 TATDD
-184 KDSEQATE
+184 AESVQAEDEDAVTADSEESTE
-192 DGEGAVDTEESAV
+192 DA
-205 AEEVEVDPFAYL
+205 EVEVDPFAYL

-225 ADKLYVI
+225 ADKLYVVSI
-232 SVRDNGRDIVLE
+232 RDNGRDIVLE

-259 TRELRNVADIAHNS
+259 VRELRNVADIAHNCF
-273 VDAIKDIFRPVAKIT
+273 DAIKDIFRPVAKIT

-294 GKQAGMQL
+294 GKQAGLQL

-310 QLNPDSPLIIAND
+310 ELNPDSPLIIGND

-334 RDGFPLIG
+334 REGFPLIG

-360 GVMEGEM
+360 GVLEGEM

-393 PVKHENTLLK
+393 PVRHENTLLK

-422 NAKASIEADDNPI
+422 NAKASIDADDNPI

-446 IPIEIGPTTLRIV
+446 IPIEIGPTTLRII

-527 VVDAEK
+527 ITDAEK

-545 NDIEDI
+545 KDIEDV
-551 LNQMEIQ
+551 LNEKETQ
-558 KIDNKR
+558 KINNKR

-580 RGLIKTYLTQDIR
+580 NGLIKTYLSEDIR
-593 GDVETAIKAA
+593 STVEKAIKDA
-603 GGLQQD
+603 GGLQQE

>member
-1 VKTELKNMMCAC
+1 M
-13 LRPSLWVALGIL
+13 
-25 CTSGFTSPATAQDE
+25 PAAAQDD
-39 TADVAAT
+39 TADAVAT
-46 DAAETTEPQPNADN
+46 DAVETSEEQASENGKEPDVSDSNAD
-60 DGSDEQKSTAE
+60 
-71 EAVEVEETV
+71 EAVEVPETV

-111 NTLHAEIRQLIQ
+111 NMLYAEIKQLIQ
-123 GWVPYAWQTTISEPP
+123 GWVPYGWRTTISEPP
-138 QEILADAIYN
+138 QEILADAINN
-148 AHDLS
+148 ARDLS
-153 MKDVTLLYEPPKED
+153 MQDITLLYEPPKED
-167 PNVVKIKEENAE
+167 PNVVKIKEEAE
-179 KATDD
+179 TATDD
-184 KDSEQATE
+184 VESVQAEEEDAVTADSEESTE
-192 DGEGAVDTEESAV
+192 DA
-205 AEEVEVDPFAYL
+205 EVEVDPFAYL

-225 ADKLYVI
+225 ADKLYVVSI
-232 SVRDNGRDIVLE
+232 RDNGRDIVLQ
-244 AVGFDCNGRVRVEDA
+244 AVGFDCTGRVRVED
-259 TRELRNVADIAHNS
+259 TVRELRNIADIAHNCF
-273 VDAIKDIFRPVAKIT
+273 DAIKDIFRPVAKIT

-294 GKQAGMQL
+294 GKQAGLQL

-310 QLNPDSPLIIAND
+310 ELNPDSPLIIGND

-334 RDGFPLIG
+334 REGFPLIG

-360 GVMEGEM
+360 GVLEGEM

-393 PVKHENTLLK
+393 PVRHENTLLK

-422 NAKASIEADDNPI
+422 NATASIDADDNPV

-446 IPIEIGPTTLRIV
+446 IPIEIGPTTLRII

-522 LKNGE
+522 IKNGE
-527 VVDAEK
+527 ITDAEK

-545 NDIEDI
+545 KDIEDV
-551 LNQMEIQ
+551 LNEKETQ
-558 KIDNKR
+558 KINNKR

-580 RGLIKTYLTQDIR
+580 NGLIKTYLSEDIR
-593 GDVETAIKAA
+593 STVEKAIKDA
-603 GGLQQD
+603 GGLQQE

>member
-1 VKTELKNMMCAC
+1 VKTELKNLICTWF
-13 LRPSLWVALGIL
+13 RTPFWVALGML
-25 CTSGFTSPATAQDE
+25 CTLGFTVPTVAQDD
-39 TADVAAT
+39 TAEAVAT
-46 DAAETTEPQPNADN
+46 DAVETSEVQASEAGN
-60 DGSDEQKSTAE
+60 GSDVTAPNAE
-71 EAVEVEETV
+71 EAVEVPETV

-111 NTLHAEIRQLIQ
+111 NTLYAEIEQLIQ
-123 GWVPYAWQTTISEPP
+123 GWVPYGWQTTISEPP

-148 AHDLS
+148 ARDLS
-153 MKDVTLLYEPPKED
+153 MQDITLLYEPPKED
-167 PNVVKIKEENAE
+167 PNVIKIQEEE
-179 KATDD
+179 ETATDD
-184 KDSEQATE
+184 AESVQAQEEDAVTADSEESTE
-192 DGEGAVDTEESAV
+192 DAG
-205 AEEVEVDPFAYL
+205 VEVDPFAYL

-225 ADKLYVI
+225 ADKLYVVSI
-232 SVRDNGRDIVLE
+232 RDNGRDIVLQ
-244 AVGFDCNGRVRVEDA
+244 AVGFDCNGRVRVED
-259 TRELRNVADIAHNS
+259 TVRELRNIADIAHNCF
-273 VDAIKDIFRPVAKIT
+273 DAIKDIFRPVAKIT

-294 GKQAGMQL
+294 GKQAGLQL
-302 RSAGLVNP
+302 RAAGLVNP
-310 QLNPDSPLIIAND
+310 ELNPDSPLIIGND

-334 RDGFPLIG
+334 REGFPLIG

-360 GVMEGEM
+360 GVLEGEM

-393 PVKHENTLLK
+393 PVRHENTLLK

-422 NAKASIEADDNPI
+422 NAKASIDADDNPI

-480 IDAFLPNDDVRLEYE
+480 IEAFLPNDDVRLEYE

-522 LKNGE
+522 IKNGE
-527 VVDAEK
+527 ITDAEK

-545 NDIEDI
+545 KDIEDV
-551 LNQMEIQ
+551 LNEKEIQ
-558 KIDNKR
+558 KINNKR

-580 RGLIKTYLTQDIR
+580 NGLIKTYLSEDIR
-593 GDVETAIKAA
+593 STVEKAIKDA
-603 GGLQQD
+603 GGLQQE

>member
-1 VKTELKNMMCAC
+1 M
-13 LRPSLWVALGIL
+13 
-25 CTSGFTSPATAQDE
+25 PAAAQDD
-39 TADVAAT
+39 TADVVAT
-46 DAAETTEPQPNADN
+46 DTVETSEEQASEDGKEPDVADSNAD
-60 DGSDEQKSTAE
+60 
-71 EAVEVEETV
+71 EAVEVPETV

-111 NTLHAEIRQLIQ
+111 NMLYAEIKQLIQ
-123 GWVPYAWQTTISEPP
+123 GWVPYGWRTTISEPP
-138 QEILADAIYN
+138 QEILADAINN
-148 AHDLS
+148 ARDLS
-153 MKDVTLLYEPPKED
+153 MQDITLLYEPPKED
-167 PNVVKIKEENAE
+167 PNVVKIKEEAE
-179 KATDD
+179 TATDD
-184 KDSEQATE
+184 AESVQAEEEDADTADLEESTE
-192 DGEGAVDTEESAV
+192 DA
-205 AEEVEVDPFAYL
+205 EVEVDPFAYL

-225 ADKLYVI
+225 ADKLYVVSI
-232 SVRDNGRDIVLE
+232 RDNGRDIVLE

-259 TRELRNVADIAHNS
+259 VRELRNVADTAHNCF
-273 VDAIKDIFRPVAKIT
+273 DAIKEIFRPVAKIT

-294 GKQAGMQL
+294 GKQAGLQL

-310 QLNPDSPLIIAND
+310 ELNPDSPLIIGND

-334 RDGFPLIG
+334 REGFPLIG

-360 GVMEGEM
+360 GVLEGEM

-393 PVKHENTLLK
+393 PVRHENTLLK

-422 NAKASIEADDNPI
+422 NAKASIDADDNPI

-446 IPIEIGPTTLRIV
+446 IPIEIGPTTLRII

-527 VVDAEK
+527 ITDAEK

-545 NDIEDI
+545 KDIEDV
-551 LNQMEIQ
+551 LNEKETQ
-558 KIDNKR
+558 KINNKR

-580 RGLIKTYLTQDIR
+580 NGLIKTYLSEDIR
-593 GDVETAIKAA
+593 STVEKAIKDA
-603 GGLQQD
+603 GGLQQE

>member
-1 VKTELKNMMCAC
+1 M
-13 LRPSLWVALGIL
+13 
-25 CTSGFTSPATAQDE
+25 PAAAQDD
-39 TADVAAT
+39 TADAVAT
-46 DAAETTEPQPNADN
+46 DAVETSEEQASENGKEPDVSDSNAD
-60 DGSDEQKSTAE
+60 
-71 EAVEVEETV
+71 EAVEVPETV

-111 NTLHAEIRQLIQ
+111 NMLYAEIKQLIQ
-123 GWVPYAWQTTISEPP
+123 GWVPYGWRTTISEPP
-138 QEILADAIYN
+138 QEILADAINN
-148 AHDLS
+148 ARDLS
-153 MKDVTLLYEPPKED
+153 MQDITLLYEPPKED
-167 PNVVKIKEENAE
+167 PNVVKIKEEAE
-179 KATDD
+179 TATDD
-184 KDSEQATE
+184 AESVQAEDEDAVTADSEESTE
-192 DGEGAVDTEESAV
+192 DA
-205 AEEVEVDPFAYL
+205 EVEVDPFAYL

-225 ADKLYVI
+225 ADKLYVVSI
-232 SVRDNGRDIVLE
+232 RDNGRDIVLE

-259 TRELRNVADIAHNS
+259 VRELRNVADTAHNCF
-273 VDAIKDIFRPVAKIT
+273 DAIKEIFRPVAKIT

-294 GKQAGMQL
+294 GKQAGLQL

-310 QLNPDSPLIIAND
+310 ELNPDSPLIIGND

-334 RDGFPLIG
+334 REGFPLIG

-360 GVMEGEM
+360 GVLEGEM

-393 PVKHENTLLK
+393 PVRHENTLLK

-422 NAKASIEADDNPI
+422 NAKASIDADDNPI

-446 IPIEIGPTTLRIV
+446 IPIEIGPTTLRII

-527 VVDAEK
+527 ITDAEK

-545 NDIEDI
+545 KDIEDV
-551 LNQMEIQ
+551 LNEKETQ
-558 KIDNKR
+558 KINNKR

-580 RGLIKTYLTQDIR
+580 TGLIKTYLSEDIR
-593 GDVETAIKAA
+593 STVEKAIKDA
-603 GGLQQD
+603 GGLQQE

>member
-1 VKTELKNMMCAC
+1 MKTELKNMMCAC

>member
-1 VKTELKNMMCAC
+1 M
-13 LRPSLWVALGIL
+13 
-25 CTSGFTSPATAQDE
+25 
-39 TADVAAT
+39 
-46 DAAETTEPQPNADN
+46 
-60 DGSDEQKSTAE
+60 
-71 EAVEVEETV
+71 
-80 ALKQQS
+80 
-86 WVFQPYDVRIW
+86 
-97 LAIEDSPRLASIDR
+97 
-111 NTLHAEIRQLIQ
+111 
-123 GWVPYAWQTTISEPP
+123 
-138 QEILADAIYN
+138 
-148 AHDLS
+148 
-153 MKDVTLLYEPPKED
+153 
-167 PNVVKIKEENAE
+167 
-179 KATDD
+179 
-184 KDSEQATE
+184 
-192 DGEGAVDTEESAV
+192 
-205 AEEVEVDPFAYL
+205 
-217 IKPNLLKQ
+217 
-225 ADKLYVI
+225 
-232 SVRDNGRDIVLE
+232 
-244 AVGFDCNGRVRVEDA
+244 
-259 TRELRNVADIAHNS
+259 
-273 VDAIKDIFRPVAKIT
+273 
-288 FNAVTD
+288 
-294 GKQAGMQL
+294 
-302 RSAGLVNP
+302 NP
-310 QLNPDSPLIIAND
+310 ELNPDSPLIIGND

-334 RDGFPLIG
+334 REGFPLIG

-360 GVMEGEM
+360 GVLEGEM

-393 PVKHENTLLK
+393 PVRHENTLLK

-422 NAKASIEADDNPI
+422 NAKASIDADDNPI

-522 LKNGE
+522 IKNGE
-527 VVDAEK
+527 ITDAEK

-545 NDIEDI
+545 KDIEDV
-551 LNQMEIQ
+551 LNEKENQ
-558 KIDNKR
+558 KINNKR

-580 RGLIKTYLTQDIR
+580 NGLIKTYLSEDIR
-593 GDVETAIKAA
+593 STVEKAIKDA
-603 GGLQQD
+603 GGLQQE

>member
-1 VKTELKNMMCAC
+1 M
-13 LRPSLWVALGIL
+13 
-25 CTSGFTSPATAQDE
+25 PAAAQDD
-39 TADVAAT
+39 TADVVET
-46 DAAETTEPQPNADN
+46 DAVETSEEQASEDGKEPDVSDSNAD
-60 DGSDEQKSTAE
+60 
-71 EAVEVEETV
+71 EAVEVPETV

-111 NTLHAEIRQLIQ
+111 NMLYAEIKQLIQ
-123 GWVPYAWQTTISEPP
+123 GWVPYGWRTTISEPP
-138 QEILADAIYN
+138 QEILTDAIN
-148 AHDLS
+148 NTRDLS
-153 MKDVTLLYEPPKED
+153 MQDITLLYEPPKED
-167 PNVVKIKEENAE
+167 PNVVKIKEETE
-179 KATDD
+179 TATDD
-184 KDSEQATE
+184 AESVQAEDEDAVTADSEESTE
-192 DGEGAVDTEESAV
+192 DA
-205 AEEVEVDPFAYL
+205 EVEVDPFAYL

-225 ADKLYVI
+225 ADKLYVVSI
-232 SVRDNGRDIVLE
+232 RDNGRDIVLE

-259 TRELRNVADIAHNS
+259 VRELRNVADTAHNCF
-273 VDAIKDIFRPVAKIT
+273 DAIKEIFRPVAKIT

-294 GKQAGMQL
+294 GKQAGLQL

-310 QLNPDSPLIIAND
+310 ELNPDSPLIIGND

-334 RDGFPLIG
+334 REGFPLIG

-360 GVMEGEM
+360 GVLEGEM

-393 PVKHENTLLK
+393 PVRHENTLLK

-422 NAKASIEADDNPI
+422 NAKASIDADDNPI

-446 IPIEIGPTTLRIV
+446 IPIEIGPTTLRII

-527 VVDAEK
+527 ITDAEK

-545 NDIEDI
+545 KDIEDV
-551 LNQMEIQ
+551 LNEKETQ
-558 KIDNKR
+558 KINNKR

-580 RGLIKTYLTQDIR
+580 TGLIKTYLSEDIR
-593 GDVETAIKAA
+593 STVEKAIKDA
-603 GGLQQD
+603 GGLQQE

>member
-1 VKTELKNMMCAC
+1 M
-13 LRPSLWVALGIL
+13 
-25 CTSGFTSPATAQDE
+25 PAAAQDD
-39 TADVAAT
+39 TADAVAT
-46 DAAETTEPQPNADN
+46 DAVETSEEQASEDGKEPDVADSNAD
-60 DGSDEQKSTAE
+60 
-71 EAVEVEETV
+71 EAVEVLETV

-111 NTLHAEIRQLIQ
+111 NMLYAEIKQLIQ
-123 GWVPYAWQTTISEPP
+123 GWVPYGWRTTISEPP
-138 QEILADAIYN
+138 QEILADAINN
-148 AHDLS
+148 ARDLS
-153 MKDVTLLYEPPKED
+153 MQDITLLYEPPKED
-167 PNVVKIKEENAE
+167 PNVVKIKEEAE
-179 KATDD
+179 TATDD
-184 KDSEQATE
+184 VESVQAEEEDAVTADSEESTE
-192 DGEGAVDTEESAV
+192 DA
-205 AEEVEVDPFAYL
+205 EVEVDPFAYL

-225 ADKLYVI
+225 ADKLYVVSI
-232 SVRDNGRDIVLE
+232 RDNGRDIVLE

-259 TRELRNVADIAHNS
+259 VRELRNVADTAHNCF
-273 VDAIKDIFRPVAKIT
+273 DAIKEIFRPVAKIT

-294 GKQAGMQL
+294 GKQAGLQL
-302 RSAGLVNP
+302 RSAVLVNP
-310 QLNPDSPLIIAND
+310 ELNPDSPLIIGND

-334 RDGFPLIG
+334 REGFPLIG

-360 GVMEGEM
+360 GVLEGEM

-393 PVKHENTLLK
+393 PVRHENTLLK

-422 NAKASIEADDNPI
+422 NAKSSIDADDNPI

-446 IPIEIGPTTLRIV
+446 IPIEIGPTTLRII

-527 VVDAEK
+527 ITDAEK

-545 NDIEDI
+545 KDIEDV
-551 LNQMEIQ
+551 LNEKENQ
-558 KIDNKR
+558 KINNKR

-580 RGLIKTYLTQDIR
+580 NGLIKTYLSEDIR
-593 GDVETAIKAA
+593 STVEKAIKDA
-603 GGLQQD
+603 GGLQQE

>member
-1 VKTELKNMMCAC
+1 M
-13 LRPSLWVALGIL
+13 L
-25 CTSGFTSPATAQDE
+25 CTLGFTVPTVAQDD
-39 TADVAAT
+39 TAEAVAT
-46 DAAETTEPQPNADN
+46 DAVETSEVQASEAGN
-60 DGSDEQKSTAE
+60 GSDVTAPNAE
-71 EAVEVEETV
+71 EAVEVPETV

-111 NTLHAEIRQLIQ
+111 NTLYAEIEQLIQ
-123 GWVPYAWQTTISEPP
+123 GWVPYGWQTTISEPP

-148 AHDLS
+148 ARDLS
-153 MKDVTLLYEPPKED
+153 MQDITLLYEPPKED
-167 PNVVKIKEENAE
+167 PNVIKIQEEE
-179 KATDD
+179 ETATDD
-184 KDSEQATE
+184 AESVQAQEEDAVTADSEESTE
-192 DGEGAVDTEESAV
+192 DAG
-205 AEEVEVDPFAYL
+205 VEVDPFAYL

-225 ADKLYVI
+225 ADKLYVVSI
-232 SVRDNGRDIVLE
+232 RDNGRDIVLQ
-244 AVGFDCNGRVRVEDA
+244 AVGFDCNGRVRVED
-259 TRELRNVADIAHNS
+259 TVRELRNIADIAHNCF
-273 VDAIKDIFRPVAKIT
+273 DAIKDIFRPVAKIT

-294 GKQAGMQL
+294 GKQAGLQL

-310 QLNPDSPLIIAND
+310 ELNPDSPLIIGND

-334 RDGFPLIG
+334 REGFPLIG

-360 GVMEGEM
+360 GVLEGEM

-393 PVKHENTLLK
+393 PVRHENTLLK

-422 NAKASIEADDNPI
+422 NAKASIDADDNPI

-480 IDAFLPNDDVRLEYE
+480 IEAFLPNDDVRLEYE

-522 LKNGE
+522 IKNGE
-527 VVDAEK
+527 ITDAEK

-545 NDIEDI
+545 KDIEDV
-551 LNQMEIQ
+551 LNEKENQ
-558 KIDNKR
+558 KINNKR

-580 RGLIKTYLTQDIR
+580 NGLIKTYLSEDIR
-593 GDVETAIKAA
+593 STVEKAIKDA
-603 GGLQQD
+603 GGLQQE

>member
-1 VKTELKNMMCAC
+1 MKTELKNMVCAC

-310 QLNPDSPLIIAND
+310 ELNPDSPLIIAND

-574 DMFART
+574 DMFSRT

>member
-1 VKTELKNMMCAC
+1 
-13 LRPSLWVALGIL
+13 
-25 CTSGFTSPATAQDE
+25 
-39 TADVAAT
+39 
-46 DAAETTEPQPNADN
+46 
-60 DGSDEQKSTAE
+60 
-71 EAVEVEETV
+71 
-80 ALKQQS
+80 
-86 WVFQPYDVRIW
+86 
-97 LAIEDSPRLASIDR
+97 
-111 NTLHAEIRQLIQ
+111 
-123 GWVPYAWQTTISEPP
+123 
-138 QEILADAIYN
+138 
-148 AHDLS
+148 
-153 MKDVTLLYEPPKED
+153 
-167 PNVVKIKEENAE
+167 
-179 KATDD
+179 
-184 KDSEQATE
+184 
-192 DGEGAVDTEESAV
+192 
-205 AEEVEVDPFAYL
+205 
-217 IKPNLLKQ
+217 LLKQ
-225 ADKLYVI
+225 ADKLYVVSI
-232 SVRDNGRDIVLE
+232 RDNGRDIVLQ

-259 TRELRNVADIAHNS
+259 VRELRNVADIAHNCF
-273 VDAIKDIFRPVAKIT
+273 DAIKDIFRPVAKIT

-294 GKQAGMQL
+294 GKQAGLQL

-310 QLNPDSPLIIAND
+310 ELNPDSPLIIGND

-334 RDGFPLIG
+334 REGFPLIG

-360 GVMEGEM
+360 GVLEGEM

-393 PVKHENTLLK
+393 PVRHENTLLK

-422 NAKASIEADDNPI
+422 NAKASIDADDNPI

-480 IDAFLPNDDVRLEYE
+480 IEAFLPNDDVRLEYE

-522 LKNGE
+522 IKNGE
-527 VVDAEK
+527 ITDAEK

-545 NDIEDI
+545 KDIEDV
-551 LNQMEIQ
+551 LNEKETQ
-558 KIDNKR
+558 KINNKR

-580 RGLIKTYLTQDIR
+580 NGLIKTYLSEDIR
-593 GDVETAIKAA
+593 STVEKAIKDA
-603 GGLQQD
+603 GGLQQE

>member
-1 VKTELKNMMCAC
+1 M
-13 LRPSLWVALGIL
+13 
-25 CTSGFTSPATAQDE
+25 PAAAQDD
-39 TADVAAT
+39 TADVVET
-46 DAAETTEPQPNADN
+46 DAVETSEEQASEDGKEPDVADSNAD
-60 DGSDEQKSTAE
+60 K
-71 EAVEVEETV
+71 AVEVPETV

-111 NTLHAEIRQLIQ
+111 NMLYAEIKQLIQ
-123 GWVPYAWQTTISEPP
+123 GWVPYGWRTTISEPP
-138 QEILADAIYN
+138 QEILADAINN
-148 AHDLS
+148 ARDLS
-153 MKDVTLLYEPPKED
+153 MQDITLLYEPPKED
-167 PNVVKIKEENAE
+167 PNVVKIKEEAE
-179 KATDD
+179 TATDD
-184 KDSEQATE
+184 VESVQAEEEDAVTADSEESTE
-192 DGEGAVDTEESAV
+192 DA
-205 AEEVEVDPFAYL
+205 EVEVDPFAYL

-225 ADKLYVI
+225 ADKLYVVSI
-232 SVRDNGRDIVLE
+232 RDNGRDIVLE

-259 TRELRNVADIAHNS
+259 VRELRNVADTAHNCF
-273 VDAIKDIFRPVAKIT
+273 DAIKEIFRPVAKIT

-294 GKQAGMQL
+294 GKQAGLQL

-310 QLNPDSPLIIAND
+310 ELNPDSPLIIGND

-334 RDGFPLIG
+334 REGFPLIG

-360 GVMEGEM
+360 GVLEGEM

-393 PVKHENTLLK
+393 PVRHENTLLK

-422 NAKASIEADDNPI
+422 NAKASIDADDNPI

-446 IPIEIGPTTLRIV
+446 IPIEIGPTTLRII

-527 VVDAEK
+527 ITDAEK

-545 NDIEDI
+545 KDIEDV
-551 LNQMEIQ
+551 LNEKETQ
-558 KIDNKR
+558 KINNKR

-580 RGLIKTYLTQDIR
+580 NGLIKTYLSEDIR
-593 GDVETAIKAA
+593 STVEKAIKDA
-603 GGLQQD
+603 GGLQQE

>member
-1 VKTELKNMMCAC
+1 MKTELKNRMRTWF
-13 LRPSLWVALGIL
+13 RPPFWVALGIL
-25 CTSGFTSPATAQDE
+25 CISGFAVPTAAQDD
-39 TADVAAT
+39 TAEAAAT
-46 DAAETTEPQPNADN
+46 DAVETSEVQSSEAGN
-60 DGSDEQKSTAE
+60 GSDVTAPNTE
-71 EAVEVEETV
+71 EAVEVPETV

-111 NTLHAEIRQLIQ
+111 NTLYAEIEQLIQ
-123 GWVPYAWQTTISEPP
+123 GWVPYGWQTTISEPP

-148 AHDLS
+148 ARDLS
-153 MKDVTLLYEPPKED
+153 MQDITLLYEPPKED
-167 PNVVKIKEENAE
+167 PNVVKIKEEAE
-179 KATDD
+179 TATDD
-184 KDSEQATE
+184 AKSVQGEEEDAVTADSEESTE
-192 DGEGAVDTEESAV
+192 DT
-205 AEEVEVDPFAYL
+205 EVEVDPFAYL

-225 ADKLYVI
+225 ADKLYVVSI
-232 SVRDNGRDIVLE
+232 RDNGRDIVLQ

-259 TRELRNVADIAHNS
+259 VRELRNIADIAHNCF
-273 VDAIKDIFRPVAKIT
+273 DAIKDIFRPVAKIT

-294 GKQAGMQL
+294 GKQAGLQL

-310 QLNPDSPLIIAND
+310 ELNPDSPLIIGND

-334 RDGFPLIG
+334 REGFPLIG

-360 GVMEGEM
+360 GVLEGEM

-393 PVKHENTLLK
+393 PVRHENTLLK

-422 NAKASIEADDNPI
+422 NAKASIDADDNPI

-522 LKNGE
+522 IKNGE
-527 VVDAEK
+527 ITDAEK

-545 NDIEDI
+545 KDIEDV
-551 LNQMEIQ
+551 LNEKETQ
-558 KIDNKR
+558 KINNKR

-580 RGLIKTYLTQDIR
+580 NGLIKTYLSEDIR
-593 GDVETAIKAA
+593 STVEKAIKDA
-603 GGLQQD
+603 GGLQQE

>member
-1 VKTELKNMMCAC
+1 M
-13 LRPSLWVALGIL
+13 
-25 CTSGFTSPATAQDE
+25 PAAAQDD
-39 TADVAAT
+39 TADAVAT
-46 DAAETTEPQPNADN
+46 DAVETSEEQASEDGKEPDVADSNAD
-60 DGSDEQKSTAE
+60 
-71 EAVEVEETV
+71 EAVEVPETV

-111 NTLHAEIRQLIQ
+111 NMLYAEIKQLIQ
-123 GWVPYAWQTTISEPP
+123 GWVPYGWRTTISEPP
-138 QEILADAIYN
+138 QEILADAINN
-148 AHDLS
+148 ARDLS
-153 MKDVTLLYEPPKED
+153 MQDITLLYEPPKED
-167 PNVVKIKEENAE
+167 PNIVKIKEEAE
-179 KATDD
+179 TATDD
-184 KDSEQATE
+184 AESVQAEEEDAVTADSEESTE
-192 DGEGAVDTEESAV
+192 DA
-205 AEEVEVDPFAYL
+205 EVEVDPFAYL

-225 ADKLYVI
+225 ADKLYVVSI
-232 SVRDNGRDIVLE
+232 RDNGRDIVLE

-259 TRELRNVADIAHNS
+259 VRELRNVADTAHNCF
-273 VDAIKDIFRPVAKIT
+273 DAIKEIFRPVAKIT

-294 GKQAGMQL
+294 GKQAGLEL

-310 QLNPDSPLIIAND
+310 ELNPNSPLIIGND

-334 RDGFPLIG
+334 REGFPLIG

-360 GVMEGEM
+360 GVLEGEM

-393 PVKHENTLLK
+393 PVRHENTLLK

-422 NAKASIEADDNPI
+422 NAKASIDADDNPI

-527 VVDAEK
+527 ITDAEK

-545 NDIEDI
+545 KDIEDV
-551 LNQMEIQ
+551 LNEKETQ
-558 KIDNKR
+558 KINNKR

-580 RGLIKTYLTQDIR
+580 NGLIKTYLSEDIR
-593 GDVETAIKAA
+593 STVEKAIKDA
-603 GGLQQD
+603 GGLQQE

>member
-1 VKTELKNMMCAC
+1 M
-13 LRPSLWVALGIL
+13 
-25 CTSGFTSPATAQDE
+25 PAAAQDD
-39 TADVAAT
+39 TADAVAT
-46 DAAETTEPQPNADN
+46 DAVETSEEQASENGKEPDVSDSNAD
-60 DGSDEQKSTAE
+60 
-71 EAVEVEETV
+71 EAVEVPETV

-111 NTLHAEIRQLIQ
+111 NMLYAEIKQLIQ
-123 GWVPYAWQTTISEPP
+123 GWVPYGWRTTISEPP
-138 QEILADAIYN
+138 QEILADAINN
-148 AHDLS
+148 ARDLS
-153 MKDVTLLYEPPKED
+153 MQDITLLYEPPKED
-167 PNVVKIKEENAE
+167 PNVVKIKEEAE
-179 KATDD
+179 TATDD
-184 KDSEQATE
+184 AESVQAEEEDVDTADLEESTE
-192 DGEGAVDTEESAV
+192 DA
-205 AEEVEVDPFAYL
+205 EVEVDPFAYL

-225 ADKLYVI
+225 ADKLYVVSI
-232 SVRDNGRDIVLE
+232 RDNGRDIVLE

-259 TRELRNVADIAHNS
+259 VRELRNVADTAHNCF
-273 VDAIKDIFRPVAKIT
+273 DAIKEIFRPVAKIT

-294 GKQAGMQL
+294 GKQAGLQL

-310 QLNPDSPLIIAND
+310 ELNPDSPLIIGND

-334 RDGFPLIG
+334 REGFPLIG

-360 GVMEGEM
+360 GVLEGEM

-393 PVKHENTLLK
+393 PVRHENTLLK

-422 NAKASIEADDNPI
+422 NAKASIDADDNPI

-446 IPIEIGPTTLRIV
+446 IPIEIGPTTLRII

-522 LKNGE
+522 IKNGE
-527 VVDAEK
+527 ITDAEK

-545 NDIEDI
+545 KDIEDV
-551 LNQMEIQ
+551 LNEKENQ
-558 KIDNKR
+558 KINNKR

-580 RGLIKTYLTQDIR
+580 NGLIKTYLSEDIR
-593 GDVETAIKAA
+593 STVEKAIKDA
-603 GGLQQD
+603 GGLQQE

>member
-1 VKTELKNMMCAC
+1 M
-13 LRPSLWVALGIL
+13 
-25 CTSGFTSPATAQDE
+25 PAAAQDD
-39 TADVAAT
+39 TADAVAT
-46 DAAETTEPQPNADN
+46 DAVETSEEQASENGKEPDVSDSNAD
-60 DGSDEQKSTAE
+60 
-71 EAVEVEETV
+71 EAVEVPETV

-111 NTLHAEIRQLIQ
+111 NMLYAEIKQLIQ
-123 GWVPYAWQTTISEPP
+123 GWVPYGWRTTISEPP
-138 QEILADAIYN
+138 QEILADAINN
-148 AHDLS
+148 ARDLS
-153 MKDVTLLYEPPKED
+153 MQDITLLYEPPKED
-167 PNVVKIKEENAE
+167 PNVVKIKEEAE
-179 KATDD
+179 TATDD
-184 KDSEQATE
+184 VESVQAEEEDAVTADSEESTE
-192 DGEGAVDTEESAV
+192 DA
-205 AEEVEVDPFAYL
+205 EVEVDPFAYL

-225 ADKLYVI
+225 ADKLYVVSI
-232 SVRDNGRDIVLE
+232 RDNGRDIVLE

-259 TRELRNVADIAHNS
+259 VRELRNVADTAHNCF
-273 VDAIKDIFRPVAKIT
+273 DAIKEIFRPVAKIT

-294 GKQAGMQL
+294 GKQAGLEL

-310 QLNPDSPLIIAND
+310 ELNPDSPLIIGND

-334 RDGFPLIG
+334 REGFPLIG

-360 GVMEGEM
+360 GVLEGEM

-393 PVKHENTLLK
+393 PVRHENTLLK

-422 NAKASIEADDNPI
+422 NAKASIDADDNPI

-446 IPIEIGPTTLRIV
+446 IPIEIGPTTLRII

-527 VVDAEK
+527 ITDAEK

-545 NDIEDI
+545 KDIEDV
-551 LNQMEIQ
+551 LNEKENQ
-558 KIDNKR
+558 KINNKR

-580 RGLIKTYLTQDIR
+580 NGLIKTYLSEDIR
-593 GDVETAIKAA
+593 STVEKAIKDA
-603 GGLQQD
+603 GGLQQE

>member
-1 VKTELKNMMCAC
+1 M
-13 LRPSLWVALGIL
+13 
-25 CTSGFTSPATAQDE
+25 PAAAQDD
-39 TADVAAT
+39 TADAVAT
-46 DAAETTEPQPNADN
+46 DAVETSEEQASENGKEPDVSGSNAD
-60 DGSDEQKSTAE
+60 
-71 EAVEVEETV
+71 EAVEVPETV

-111 NTLHAEIRQLIQ
+111 NMLYAEIKQLIQ
-123 GWVPYAWQTTISEPP
+123 GWVPYGWRTTISEPP
-138 QEILADAIYN
+138 QEILADAINN
-148 AHDLS
+148 ARDLS
-153 MKDVTLLYEPPKED
+153 MQDITLLYEPPKED
-167 PNVVKIKEENAE
+167 PNVVKIKEEAE
-179 KATDD
+179 TATDD
-184 KDSEQATE
+184 VESVQAEEEDAVTADSEESTE
-192 DGEGAVDTEESAV
+192 DA
-205 AEEVEVDPFAYL
+205 EVEVDPFAYL

-225 ADKLYVI
+225 ADKLYVVSI
-232 SVRDNGRDIVLE
+232 RDNGRDIVLE

-259 TRELRNVADIAHNS
+259 VRELRNVADTAHNCF
-273 VDAIKDIFRPVAKIT
+273 DAIKEIFRPVAKIT

-294 GKQAGMQL
+294 GKQAGLQL

-310 QLNPDSPLIIAND
+310 ELNPDSPLIIGND

-334 RDGFPLIG
+334 REGFPLIG

-360 GVMEGEM
+360 GVLEGEM
-367 ISTFSSIRNPVG
+367 ISTFSSIRNPVC

-393 PVKHENTLLK
+393 PVRHENTLLK

-422 NAKASIEADDNPI
+422 NAKASIDADDNPI

-446 IPIEIGPTTLRIV
+446 IPIEIGPTTLRII

-522 LKNGE
+522 IKNGE
-527 VVDAEK
+527 ITDAEK

-545 NDIEDI
+545 KDIEDV
-551 LNQMEIQ
+551 LNEKETQ
-558 KIDNKR
+558 KINNKR

-580 RGLIKTYLTQDIR
+580 TGLIKTYLSEDIR
-593 GDVETAIKAA
+593 STVEKAIKDA
-603 GGLQQD
+603 GGLQQE

>member
-1 VKTELKNMMCAC
+1 M
-13 LRPSLWVALGIL
+13 
-25 CTSGFTSPATAQDE
+25 PAAAQDD
-39 TADVAAT
+39 TADAVAT
-46 DAAETTEPQPNADN
+46 DAVETSEEQASENGKEPDVSDSNAD
-60 DGSDEQKSTAE
+60 
-71 EAVEVEETV
+71 EAVEVPETV

-111 NTLHAEIRQLIQ
+111 NMLYAEIKQLIQ
-123 GWVPYAWQTTISEPP
+123 GWVPYGWRTTISEPP
-138 QEILADAIYN
+138 QEILADAINN
-148 AHDLS
+148 ARDLS
-153 MKDVTLLYEPPKED
+153 MQDITLLYEPPKED
-167 PNVVKIKEENAE
+167 PNVVKIKEEAE
-179 KATDD
+179 TATDD
-184 KDSEQATE
+184 AESVQAEEEDAVTADSEESTE
-192 DGEGAVDTEESAV
+192 DA
-205 AEEVEVDPFAYL
+205 EVEVDPFAYL

-225 ADKLYVI
+225 ADKLYVVSI
-232 SVRDNGRDIVLE
+232 RDNGRDIVLE

-259 TRELRNVADIAHNS
+259 VRELRNVADTAHNCF
-273 VDAIKDIFRPVAKIT
+273 DAIKEIFRPVAKIT

-294 GKQAGMQL
+294 GKQAGLEL

-310 QLNPDSPLIIAND
+310 ELNPNSPLIIGND

-334 RDGFPLIG
+334 REGFPLIG

-360 GVMEGEM
+360 GVLEGEM

-393 PVKHENTLLK
+393 PVRHENTLLK

-422 NAKASIEADDNPI
+422 NAKASIDADDNPI

-446 IPIEIGPTTLRIV
+446 IPIDIGPTTLRII

-527 VVDAEK
+527 ITDAEK

-545 NDIEDI
+545 KDIEDV
-551 LNQMEIQ
+551 LNEKETQ
-558 KIDNKR
+558 KINNKR

-580 RGLIKTYLTQDIR
+580 TGLIKTYLSEDIR
-593 GDVETAIKAA
+593 STVEKAIKDA
-603 GGLQQD
+603 GGLQQE